1 MKQMKIFT
9 LIELLIVIAIIAI
22 LAAVLLP
29 ALQAAMRKA
38 RGITCASQLKQIGTM
53 HANYLNEFNDYV
65 AVVYTGTSKN
75 NVRNNNFNYF
85 AHTYMSL
92 PASQAHITNEYIIRK
107 ECEVFHCPDSPDWRN
122 ANSYSYNL
130 RIFADFSWSGYC
142 KRVTDLKQPSM
153 TLFSS
158 DWYKG
163 DNNGFNYNAWFDP
176 STEVHKAWSNDKQR
190 HNGFNNVLCLD
201 GHVQAVK
208 IDSVSPPRIF
218 LGEHR

>member
-1 MKQMKIFT
+1 MKQMKNFT

-29 ALQAAMRKA
+29 ALQNAMRKA

-65 AVVYTGTSKN
+65 AVVYTGTSKY

-153 TLFSS
+153 TPRKIMYPVFLLSSSIGFSAAALRFAQRS
-158 DWYKG
+158 
-163 DNNGFNYNAWFDP
+163 AEHP
-176 STEVHKAWSNDKQR
+176 SFQH
-190 HNGFNNVLCLD
+190 
-201 GHVQAVK
+201 
-208 IDSVSPPRIF
+208 SPPRP
-218 LGEHR
+218 